1 MVLPETEQLY
11 YLPPEAAT
19 PLHTPHPS
27 HCGPSSWKEERSGGQ
42 RVSFLGYNHFW
53 GKMALFSTPLPMAF
67 RPESSWGHQMGIMN
81 INVAENT
88 EGLTLEPGA

>member
-1 MVLPETEQLY
+1 
-11 YLPPEAAT
+11 
-19 PLHTPHPS
+19 
-27 HCGPSSWKEERSGGQ
+27 
-42 RVSFLGYNHFW
+42 
-53 GKMALFSTPLPMAF
+53 MALFSTPLPMAF